1 MIARDIARFRSVAP
15 VTQPRPLHR
24 HRQRLVRADMPGQ
37 GLHSGSR
44 MHIFAT
50 IRRGNAE
57 QIHMHDGDVREQI
70 LALEAQIE
78 KLAEEIESCRKVI
91 MISKAFTAVG
101 GILILAM
108 TIGIVRFD
116 PMIMIGAFTAVI
128 GGIVLLG
135 SNWSISQQAMAALK
149 AAEAQRAELI
159 STIDLRLVEGGN
171 DGALRLN

>member
-1 MIARDIARFRSVAP
+1 
-15 VTQPRPLHR
+15 
-24 HRQRLVRADMPGQ
+24 
-37 GLHSGSR
+37 
-44 MHIFAT
+44 
-50 IRRGNAE
+50 
-57 QIHMHDGDVREQI
+57 MHDGDVREQI

-78 KLAEEIESCRKVI
+78 RLAEVIESCRKVI
-91 MISKAFTAVG
+91 LIAKAFTAAG

-116 PMIMIGAFTAVI
+116 PMIMIGALTAVI

-135 SNWSISQQAMAALK
+135 SNWSTSQQSTAALK

-159 STIDLRLVEGGN
+159 GKIDLQVVEGAN

>member
-1 MIARDIARFRSVAP
+1 
-15 VTQPRPLHR
+15 
-24 HRQRLVRADMPGQ
+24 
-37 GLHSGSR
+37 
-44 MHIFAT
+44 MH
-50 IRRGNAE
+50 N
-57 QIHMHDGDVREQI
+57 GDLREEI
-70 LALEAQIE
+70 LELEAQIE
-78 KLAEEIESCRKVI
+78 KLAAEIESCRKII

-101 GILILAM
+101 AILILAM

-135 SNWSISQQAMAALK
+135 SNWSTSQQAMATVK

>member
-1 MIARDIARFRSVAP
+1 
-15 VTQPRPLHR
+15 
-24 HRQRLVRADMPGQ
+24 
-37 GLHSGSR
+37 
-44 MHIFAT
+44 MH
-50 IRRGNAE
+50 N
-57 QIHMHDGDVREQI
+57 GDLREEI
-70 LALEAQIE
+70 LELEAQIE
-78 KLAEEIESCRKVI
+78 TLAAEIESCRKII

-101 GILILAM
+101 AILILAM

-135 SNWSISQQAMAALK
+135 SNWSTSQQAMATVK

-159 STIDLRLVEGGN
+159 GKIDLRVVEGGN